1 MKIVVAAAPRRF
13 ALGRIVSTPGALE
26 ACSAEY
32 LAQRLSRHGRGD
44 WGVVWHKGERL
55 RRARIE
61 RGLTLS
67 EEAAILRVDPV
78 VLNDIEHGR
87 RSVEAEEL
95 NNRLLEE
102 LLQWPTIARDAGGR

>member
-1 MKIVVAAAPRRF
+1 MSMVVCPSCRGAKAGFGVACGPKGCRPGRF
-13 ALGRIVSTPGALE
+13 TCDFCKGEGQV
-26 ACSAEY
+26 SAE
-32 LAQRLSRHGRGD
+32 ANERWR
-44 WGVVWHKGERL
+44 KGEGL

-87 RSVEAEEL
+87 CSAAEL

-102 LLQWPTIARDAGGR
+102 VLQWPTIARAAGGR

>member
-1 MKIVVAAAPRRF
+1 MRPEGMPAARLTCDF
-13 ALGRIVSTPGALE
+13 CKSEGQVGAE
-26 ACSAEY
+26 AN
-32 LAQRLSRHGRGD
+32 
-44 WGVVWHKGERL
+44 ERWRKEEGL

-87 RSVEAEEL
+87 RSVEEL
-95 NNRLLEE
+95 NNQMLEE
-102 LLQWPTIARDAGGR
+102 LLQWPTIARAAGGR